1 MFRKVFFWSHLVSGV
16 LAGLVILM
24 MSVTGVL
31 LTYERQILAWA
42 EQSDFL
48 SDAQGQQR
56 LTLDQLFFIANTEY
70 PDSSPTSIVITN
82 DPGAPVTFSAG
93 RRGGFSLNPLTGEA
107 METGSESLEH
117 FFSTVTGI
125 HRWFNLSGENRN
137 TARAIT
143 GASNLILLF
152 LIFSGF
158 YLWFPKIWKL
168 GAFRIRLLFRN
179 TGGISKARDFN
190 WHHVMGFWS
199 AIPLVF
205 VVATASVFYYPW
217 ANNLVYQ
224 VYGEEVPRRGAAP
237 VSAITPALN
246 RAIEATGSVPAKQA
260 EYQSLQALYA
270 NAAHYLDSSEDKWRQ
285 ISLSLPRDHNPTVN
299 LAIDQG
305 NGGQPHLR
313 HNMALDRESGDITA
327 WQPFS
332 SQSPGRQT
340 RSIVRFL
347 HTGEVLGFWGQTIA
361 GLVSLSSI
369 FMVWTGLALAWRRL
383 LSPLFRKRK
392 LSPG

>member
-48 SDAQGQQR
+48 SDIQGQER
-56 LTLDQLFFIANTEY
+56 LTVDQLFFIAKTEY

-93 RRGGFSLNPLTGEA
+93 RSGGFSLNPLTGEA

-125 HRWFNLSGENRN
+125 HRWFNLSGESRN

-143 GASNLILLF
+143 GVSNLIFLF
-152 LIFSGF
+152 LLFSGF
-158 YLWFPKIWKL
+158 YLWFPKIWTW
-168 GAFRIRLLFRN
+168 GAFRIRFLFRN
-179 TGGISKARDFN
+179 TAGKSKARDFN

-199 AIPLVF
+199 AIPLIF

-224 VYGEEVPRRGAAP
+224 VYGEEAPQRRQTNANQIQTDTSDNVVLTNTNYKSLGELLY
-237 VSAITPALN
+237 S
-246 RAIEATGSVPAKQA
+246 AKQIT
-260 EYQSLQALYA
+260 EQKLGNWHSISINLPDENA
-270 NAAHYLDSSEDKWRQ
+270 NQVEFGINQ
-285 ISLSLPRDHNPTVN
+285 N
-299 LAIDQG
+299 L
-305 NGGQPHLR
+305 GGQPQKQFTLSI
-313 HNMALDRESGDITA
+313 DRTNAEMLNLTSLADATSGQRARRI
-327 WQPFS
+327 
-332 SQSPGRQT
+332 
-340 RSIVRFL
+340 IRFL
-347 HTGEVLGFWGQTIA
+347 HTGEVFGLWGQTIA
-361 GLVSLSSI
+361 GLVSFAALL
-369 FMVWTGLALAWRRL
+369 MVWTGFALAYRRL
-383 LSPLFRKRK
+383 IKPLFM
-392 LSPG
+392 

>member
-48 SDAQGQQR
+48 SDIQGQER
-56 LTLDQLFFIANTEY
+56 LTLDQLFFIAKTEY
-70 PDSSPTSIVITN
+70 PDSFPTSIVITN

-93 RRGGFSLNPLTGEA
+93 RSGGFSLNPLTGEA

-117 FFSTVTGI
+117 FFSTITGI
-125 HRWFNLSGENRN
+125 HRWFNLSGEKRS

-143 GASNLILLF
+143 GASNLIFLF

-158 YLWFPKIWKL
+158 YLWFPKIWTW
-168 GAFRIRLLFRN
+168 GAFRIRFLFRN
-179 TGGISKARDFN
+179 TAGKSKARDFN

-199 AIPLVF
+199 AIPLIF

-237 VSAITPALN
+237 APAITSAINSAN
-246 RAIEATGSVPAKQA
+246 QATGSLPAKQA
-260 EYQSLQALYA
+260 DYLSLQALYA
-270 NAAHYLDSSEDKWRQ
+270 NAAHYLDSSGDKWRQ
-285 ISLSLPRDHNPTVN
+285 ISLGLPRGNSPTIN

-305 NGGQPHLR
+305 NGGQPHRR
-313 HNMALDRESGDITA
+313 HNMVLDRESGDIAA

-340 RSIVRFL
+340 RSIVRYL
-347 HTGEVLGFWGQTIA
+347 HTGEVLGLWGQTIA
-361 GLVSLSSI
+361 GLVSLTSI

-383 LSPLFRKRK
+383 VSPLFRKKK
-392 LSPG
+392 LSAA